1 MAAIH
6 PQPAQGYLIGEAARQ
21 SGVTAA
27 NIRFYEKEKLLSP
40 RGRSENSYR
49 FYSDND
55 VHQLRF
61 IRLCRALDM
70 SLDEVRTLVGL
81 DLNDKADCLT
91 ARGALDGH
99 LSHVRARLAELKVLE
114 KDLQALRSR
123 CNGSDAHCHLI
134 EALHERADA
143 LPLQADKKKPAGEGR
158 QAGGRRH
165 V

>member
-1 MAAIH
+1 MSFSN
-6 PQPAQGYLIGEAARQ
+6 PQPVKGYLIGDAARL
-21 SGVTAA
+21 SGVSTA

-49 FYSDND
+49 FYSEGD

-70 SLDEVRTLVGL
+70 SLDEVRTLLGL
-81 DLNDKADCLT
+81 DLTVKADCET

-99 LSHVRARLAELKVLE
+99 LAHVRARLAELKTLE

-123 CNGSDAHCHLI
+123 CDGSDAHCHII

-143 LPLQADKKKPAGEGR
+143 MPVTAKASATRK
-158 QAGGRRH
+158 RH

>member
-1 MAAIH
+1 MVEQN
-6 PQPAQGYLIGEAARQ
+6 PQPAQGYLIGDAARQ
-21 SGVTAA
+21 SGVSAA
-27 NIRFYEKEKLLSP
+27 NIRFYEKQKLLVP
-40 RGRSENSYR
+40 RGRSDNSYR
-49 FYSDND
+49 FYSDSD

-70 SLDEVRTLVGL
+70 SLDEVRTLLGL
-81 DLNDKADCLT
+81 DLNDKADCAT

-99 LSHVRARLAELKVLE
+99 LGHVRARLAELKVLE

-123 CNGSDAHCHLI
+123 CDGSDAHCHII

-143 LPLQADKKKPAGEGR
+143 LPR
-158 QAGGRRH
+158 QAMGGKKAAEGKAAGGIRH